1 MLLFSIGFIAFLV
14 IINIVIL
21 RISQGDRWK
30 QILSGAVFL
39 VIAPLS
45 FILSITL
52 LPSTAAFSDDGSAEI
67 ATLIT
72 TTTLVI
78 NGMIHIV
85 KGILANE

>member
-14 IINIVIL
+14 VINSIIL
-21 RISQGDRWK
+21 RISRGDRWK
-30 QILSGAVFL
+30 RILSGAVLL
-39 VIAPLS
+39 VVAPLS

-52 LPSTAAFSDDGSAEI
+52 LPSTGAFSESGSAEI

-72 TTTLVI
+72 TTTLVV

-85 KGILANE
+85 KGILTNE